1 MVSMFWMRARIE
13 ARAHQVKRGAIPAT
27 SRAGFAT
34 RADVPDFAFD
44 LNHIKDAFGS
54 DMVKKRFSA
63 KPAEMRARDGAAGSR
78 VPIGEQVG

>member
-1 MVSMFWMRARIE
+1 L
-13 ARAHQVKRGAIPAT
+13 
-27 SRAGFAT
+27 AT

-78 VPIGEQVG
+78 IPIGEQVG